1 MKGERKKWI
10 KYYLQIYSNRI
21 FTHLYIHCSKCV
33 YLHIYTSTDMR
44 SFGAKLCKL
53 HYFFNFGSTDVSAP
67 THTNYIS
74 QRQQHLTFSSLF
86 SSPCT
91 TLSLGFLLSLSNSL
105 LAALSFLVWLPLFS
119 ISSICGTLFLLSL
132 YSTHKTTY
140 IPYLNNPSHKPLVT
154 HKY

>member
-91 TLSLGFLLSLSNSL
+91 TLSLGFLLSLSNSR
-105 LAALSFLVWLPLFS
+105 LAALSFLLCGFLFF
-119 ISSICGTLFLLSL
+119 LFLLYAALFFCSH
-132 YSTHKTTY
+132 YTAPTKPH
-140 IPYLNNPSHKPLVT
+140 IYLI
-154 HKY
+154 

>member
-10 KYYLQIYSNRI
+10 KYYLQIYNNRI

-33 YLHIYTSTDMR
+33 YFHIYTSTDVG

-91 TLSLGFLLSLSNSL
+91 TLSLGFLLSLSSSL
-105 LAALSFLVWLPLFS
+105 LAALSFLLCGFLFF
-119 ISSICGTLFLLSL
+119 LFLLYAALFFCSH
-132 YSTHKTTY
+132 YTAPTKPH
-140 IPYLNNPSHKPLVT
+140 IYLI
-154 HKY
+154 

>member
-33 YLHIYTSTDMR
+33 YLHIYTSTDVG

-53 HYFFNFGSTDVSAP
+53 HYFFNFGSTDMSAP

-91 TLSLGFLLSLSNSL
+91 ALSLGFLLSLSNSL
-105 LAALSFLVWLPLFS
+105 LAALSFLLCGFLFF
-119 ISSICGTLFLLSL
+119 LFLLYAALFFCSH
-132 YSTHKTTY
+132 YTAPTKPH
-140 IPYLNNPSHKPLVT
+140 IYLI
-154 HKY
+154 